1 MKSCRGEKSLQKIL
15 LFYYFCII
23 FLLKGACISIKPT
36 TAHKNNFVVQKI
48 RGLKTNTFRQICS
61 LQENT
66 GILGYFLKYFNS
78 QKCVMEFYLPRAT
91 LFVEYNKDHEKT
103 ISSNSIIA
111 YRTLH
116 SKVAYLQRIFQYTLR
131 ERNTRYP
138 KTQEKK

>member
-1 MKSCRGEKSLQKIL
+1 
-15 LFYYFCII
+15 
-23 FLLKGACISIKPT
+23 
-36 TAHKNNFVVQKI
+36 
-48 RGLKTNTFRQICS
+48 
-61 LQENT
+61 
-66 GILGYFLKYFNS
+66 
-78 QKCVMEFYLPRAT
+78 MEFYLPRQTYIQAK

-138 KTQEKK
+138 KTQEKISAPREKKGLRGSFTGSKKLEKAKSLTQNLERRKTEKCLLAERGLPIDNLV